1 MINNWF
7 LGMGI
12 VMLFLVVL
20 MIAVPIMAVI
30 VWIVM
35 LVDCLQRKFRD
46 KDDKII
52 WVVVLVFL
60 NIVGAVIYYFLIKR
74 KYRHR

>member
-1 MINNWF
+1 
-7 LGMGI
+7 MGI